1 MYLAPLCLSFGEGKF
16 RVPFKN
22 KVADEKR
29 LLVQRGKFETMTII
43 RQGPSIIVVV
53 IKKNFHT
60 PTNLP

>member
-29 LLVQRGKFETMTII
+29 LLVQRGKFETMTIGRDHQSWWLSYKEI
-43 RQGPSIIVVV
+43 YFYVQ
-53 IKKNFHT
+53 
-60 PTNLP
+60 TNLP